1 MAKIKENNYF
11 QMFIDMTDTAIK
23 SARYLYDVLA
33 SFNEHKLESAQ
44 MEGLHAIEREGDAK
58 LHDLTEQLVKE
69 FLPPID
75 REDVLVIAREIDNVT
90 DSVDEILRRIYMF
103 RVEKMT
109 PEAMAFSELLIRMC
123 ESLNDLIRDFA
134 HFKKASESVREKVRQ
149 INTLEEEGDLIHLR
163 AIRDLWGSDAP
174 SREVLSWREVYEAF
188 ENCCDAIEHVADAVE
203 EVVMKNS

>member
-1 MAKIKENNYF
+1 MAKMKENNYF

-23 SARYLYDVLA
+23 GARYLNDVLA
-33 SFNEHKLESAQ
+33 SFHEHQLESAQ
-44 MEGLHAIEREGDAK
+44 MEGMHAIEREGDAK

-75 REDVLVIAREIDNVT
+75 REDVLVVAREIDNVT

-109 PEAMAFSELLIRMC
+109 PEAMAFSDLLIRMC
-123 ESLNDLIRDFA
+123 EALNELISDFA
-134 HFKKASESVREKVRQ
+134 NFKKAGERVREKVRL
-149 INTLEEEGDLIHLR
+149 INTMEEEGDLIHLR
-163 AIRDLWGSDAP
+163 AIRDLWGSETAP
-174 SREVLSWREVYEAF
+174 KEVMSWREVYEAF